1 MRARDDTEDVDRAG
15 EPAQYTASR
24 AHPLAP
30 AARSSHNLWWAPATS
45 RAGMG
50 LMAKRRKKSGNAKAD
65 LSARGNAA
73 RSDSSSDEA
82 NPGKRWRKR
91 GLLASIAV
99 LIAAVGIAAAI
110 AYYRQPRFDMVRTLA
125 GIARS
130 EGAWDNPWD
139 AQNKKIASLQAD
151 LGKTTD
157 PIKRLILRRELA
169 QQYVYAGASEPAIAA
184 FEQILVD
191 YAGMLPPRDIETLK
205 SDIAFAYFRLGE
217 LSNCTWNHNSDACIF
232 PIAPNGVHKEQLGA
246 REAAKRYEELLAD
259 PHIDAENALVYR
271 WLLNISYMVL
281 GKYPDGVPKQWL
293 MPLDGF
299 KSDYDIGLFRDVA
312 ATRGVS
318 LLGRAGS
325 VVMEDFENDG
335 HLDLM
340 ISRMGVDDQLEYYRN
355 RGEGTFERRTEQA
368 GLKGIVGGLNLVQGD
383 FDNDGCIDVYIPRG
397 AWYHDKGQY
406 PASLLHNNCDGT
418 FTDVTAKAGVLNNY
432 PSQVAVWADF
442 NNDGLLDLFV
452 GNEIVRDKVDWPQDA
467 KNFRLYINNGDGTFT
482 DVGPQTGIQ
491 ISGMI
496 KGATADDYDNDG
508 RIDLYVSVMGGANH
522 LLRNVGNDGKIPK
535 FVDVTEQA
543 GVAEP
548 RMSFTTW
555 FFDYDNDGWPD
566 IFVSG
571 YWATMPNIVREYLGE
586 KDKAVGDRPRLYH
599 NNHDG
604 TFTDVSREM
613 HLDQLLLTMGA
624 NFGDLDNDGWLDFYV
639 GTGAAPLTN
648 IVPHQMFRNDHGKTF
663 QNVTTSGGFGHL
675 QKGHGVA
682 FGDIDN
688 SGNQDVFEVIG
699 GAYTSDRFYSAL
711 FKNPGHGN
719 HWVKLHLT
727 GTKANRFAVGG
738 RIRIRVTE
746 DGHPRDIFSTVN
758 SGGSF
763 GASSLR
769 PHIGVGKAT
778 TIDMI
783 EIRWPGSGAQQF
795 AGPIAVDQI
804 YEIREGESHVVPAR
818 SPQRPTQA
826 IR

>member
-1 MRARDDTEDVDRAG
+1 MTRKRRKGGSAG
-15 EPAQYTASR
+15 TAASTM
-24 AHPLAP
+24 AP
-30 AARSSHNLWWAPATS
+30 AALH
-45 RAGMG
+45 
-50 LMAKRRKKSGNAKAD
+50 
-65 LSARGNAA
+65 AA
-73 RSDSSSDEA
+73 S
-82 NPGKRWRKR
+82 
-91 GLLASIAV
+91 
-99 LIAAVGIAAAI
+99 AVGARASGSGRRLRVIVAIGVAVVVAAGIAGSL
-110 AYYRQPRFDMVRTLA
+110 AYQRHTRFDMVRTLA
-125 GIARS
+125 EIARN

-139 AQNKKIASLQAD
+139 AQNRKIASLQD
-151 LGKTTD
+151 DIGKTTD

-169 QQYVYAGASEPAIAA
+169 QQYVNAGASEPAIATLEA
-184 FEQILVD
+184 LLVE
-191 YAGMLPPRDIETLK
+191 YKGMLPPRDVETLK

-217 LSNCTWNHNSDACIF
+217 LQNCTWNHNSDACIF
-232 PIAPNGVHKEQLGA
+232 PVAPGGVHKEQLGA
-246 REAAKRYEELLAD
+246 REAAERYEALLAD
-259 PHIDAENALVYR
+259 PGIDADNALVYR
-271 WLLNISYMVL
+271 WLLNVSDMVL
-281 GKYPDGVPKQWL
+281 GRYPDGVPKQWL
-293 MPLDGF
+293 IPLDGF
-299 KSDYDIGLFRDVA
+299 KSDYDIGVFRDVA

-318 LLGRAGS
+318 ALGRAGS
-325 VVMEDFENDG
+325 VVMEDFDNDG

-340 ISRMGVDDQLEYYRN
+340 ISRMGVDDPVEYFHN
-355 RGEGTFERRTEQA
+355 RGDGTFERRTEQA
-368 GLKGIVGGLNLVQGD
+368 GLNGIVGGLNLVQAD
-383 FDNDGCIDVYIPRG
+383 YDNDGCIDVYIPRG

-452 GNEIVRDKVDWPQDA
+452 GNEIVRDKVDWPADA

-482 DVGPQTGIQ
+482 DVGAQSGIAL
-491 ISGMI
+491 SGMV

-508 RIDLYVSVMGGANH
+508 RIDLYVSVMGGPNH
-522 LLRNVGNDGKIPK
+522 LLRNFGNEGRVPK
-535 FVDVTEQA
+535 FVDVTEKA

-548 RMSFTTW
+548 NMSFTTW

-586 KDKAVGDRPRLYH
+586 SDKAKGDRPRLYH

-604 TFTDVSREM
+604 TFTDVSHAA
-613 HLDQLLLTMGA
+613 HLDHLLLTMGA

-648 IVPHQMFRNDHGKTF
+648 IVPHQMFRNDHGKLF

-699 GAYTSDRFYSAL
+699 GAFTADRFYSAL

-719 HWVKLHLT
+719 HWIKLQLA
-727 GTKANRFAVGG
+727 GTKANHFAVGG
-738 RIRIRVTE
+738 RIRIRITE
-746 DGHPRDIFSTVN
+746 DGHPRDIYRTVN

-769 PHIGVGKAT
+769 PHIGVGQAT
-778 TIDMI
+778 AIDLI
-783 EIRWPGSGAQQF
+783 EIRWPGGETQQF
-795 AGPIAVDQI
+795 AGPIAVDAS
-804 YEIREGESHVVPAR
+804 YEIREGDSRLAPAPAPR
-818 SPQRPTQA
+818 QPTRA
-826 IR
+826 SR